1 MIIFMKISL
10 KNRYKPTI
18 TCKSTSKKQ
27 IVGFWRLCYC
37 FFMEKNKK
45 NKNLLKAAI
54 ITMSLVQMGTNGIAP
69 ILSDIAAAFPQCS
82 TTTIQFL
89 MTFPSIFCLIFT
101 MLSAFLSDKLPKKTL
116 GVTGL
121 SIICL
126 TGVAACLFHNSIVI
140 LYVWAAFLGIGIG
153 MVAPLAPAL
162 VNECFTGKEKQ
173 TMLGWQNSANNIG
186 SMIMTFA
193 SGFLA
198 MLGWNFGYL
207 VYLLGAFGIIFALL
221 GVPGKS
227 KADSNR
233 ISEEKQAVS
242 AANRGKFRLVILKEM
257 IVTCLFLFIYSAAP
271 ANLSMLVTERGLGD
285 ASFAGTVSTMFLL
298 GGMITGLLFGV
309 ISSIMKNW
317 TAMCGSLVLAV
328 GAVIIAISQG
338 TVSLIIGCLVAGA
351 SISMILP
358 VCMGSASRLKGYET
372 LNSAMI
378 LSSSFVGVFLAPLI
392 TNIGAFISGSNST
405 MFRFFTI
412 AGIAVILSII
422 TKIFGLGKELR
433 T

>member
-1 MIIFMKISL
+1 MSSSRF
-10 KNRYKPTI
+10 
-18 TCKSTSKKQ
+18 
-27 IVGFWRLCYC
+27 CYC
-37 FFMEKNKK
+37 VLMNTNKNK
-45 NKNLLKAAI
+45 KNLLKAAI

-69 ILSDIAAAFPQCS
+69 ILSDIAAAFPECS

-101 MLSAFLSDKLPKKTL
+101 MLSAFLSDRLPKKTL
-116 GVTGL
+116 GVAGL

-126 TGVAACLFHNSIVI
+126 SGVAACLFHSSIII

-193 SGFLA
+193 GGFLA
-198 MLGWNFGYL
+198 TLGWNFGYL
-207 VYLLGAFGIIFALL
+207 VYLLGIFGIIFALL

-227 KADSNR
+227 KANSNTL
-233 ISEEKQAVS
+233 SAVKQDNS
-242 AANRGKFRLVILKEM
+242 DPTRGKFRLVILKEM

-271 ANLSMLVTERGLGD
+271 ANLAMLVTERGLGD

-298 GGMITGLLFGV
+298 GGMITGLLFGL
-309 ISSIMKNW
+309 ISSVLKKW
-317 TAMCGSLVLAV
+317 TAMCGAFILAI

-378 LSSSFVGVFLAPLI
+378 LSSSFIGVFLAPLI
-392 TNIGAFISGSNST
+392 TNIGALISGSEST
-405 MFRFFTI
+405 TYRFFSI
-412 AGIAVILSII
+412 AGIAVILAII
-422 TKIFGLGKELR
+422 TKVFGLGKEMGK
-433 T
+433 

>member
-1 MIIFMKISL
+1 MSSSRF
-10 KNRYKPTI
+10 
-18 TCKSTSKKQ
+18 
-27 IVGFWRLCYC
+27 CYC
-37 FFMEKNKK
+37 VLMNTNKNK
-45 NKNLLKAAI
+45 KNLLKAAI

-69 ILSDIAAAFPQCS
+69 ILSDIAAAFPECS

-101 MLSAFLSDKLPKKTL
+101 MLSAFLSDRLPKKTL
-116 GVTGL
+116 GVAGL

-126 TGVAACLFHNSIVI
+126 SGVAACLFHSSIII

-193 SGFLA
+193 GGFLA
-198 MLGWNFGYL
+198 TLGWNFGYL
-207 VYLLGAFGIIFALL
+207 VYLLGIFGIIFALL

-227 KADSNR
+227 KPNSNKLSA
-233 ISEEKQAVS
+233 IKQDNS
-242 AANRGKFRLVILKEM
+242 DPTRGKFRLVILKEM

-271 ANLSMLVTERGLGD
+271 ANLAMLVTERGLGD

-298 GGMITGLLFGV
+298 GGMITGLLFGL
-309 ISSIMKNW
+309 ISSVLKKW
-317 TAMCGSLVLAV
+317 TAMCGAFILAI

-378 LSSSFVGVFLAPLI
+378 LSSSFIGVFLAPLI
-392 TNIGAFISGSNST
+392 TNIGALISGSEST
-405 MFRFFTI
+405 TYRFFSI
-412 AGIAVILSII
+412 AGIAVILAII
-422 TKIFGLGKELR
+422 TKVFGLGKEMGK
-433 T
+433 